1 MKHVSDRKPDLSVSI
16 AGIELANPV
25 LGASGTFGYGLEFT
39 ALIDLNRLGG
49 FCTKGLS
56 LEPMM
61 GAPTPRILETHGGM
75 LNAIGLQNIGV
86 CAFVTEKLPEL
97 RRFKTRVIANVFGSS
112 QEQYAEVVKI
122 LDEHEGIAAYELNIS
137 CPNVSKGGI
146 EIGSDPKAAAELTS
160 LIKSTTARPVIVKLS
175 PNVSDIREVAL
186 AVQDAGADA
195 VSLINTIVG
204 MSVDIY
210 RREPRIANIT
220 AGLSGPAIKPIA
232 LRMVYQVA
240 RVVRIPV
247 IGIGGIASVEDALE
261 FLIAGATAIQVGTA
275 NYYDPLITMK
285 IIDGLEEHCRKF
297 GFDSV
302 RNVIGSINV
311 KS

>member
-1 MKHVSDRKPDLSVSI
+1 MSDRQPDLSVTI

-25 LGASGTFGYGLEFT
+25 LGASGTFGYGLEF
-39 ALIDLNRLGG
+39 AELIDLNRIGG

-56 LEPMM
+56 IEPML
-61 GAPTPRILETHGGM
+61 GAPSPRILETHGGM

-86 CAFVTEKLPEL
+86 HEFIAEKLPKL
-97 RRFKTRVIANVFGSS
+97 RQYKTRVIANVFGYSP
-112 QEQYAEVVKI
+112 EQYAEVVRI
-122 LDEHEGIAAYELNIS
+122 LEPHDGIAGYELNIS

-146 EIGSDPKAAAELTS
+146 EIGSDPKASSELTK
-160 LIKSTTARPVIVKLS
+160 LIKATTKRPVIVKLS
-175 PNVSDIREVAL
+175 PNVTDVREVAL

-195 VSLINTIVG
+195 ISLINTIVG

-210 RREPRIANIT
+210 RREPRIANVT
-220 AGLSGPAIKPIA
+220 AGLSGPAIKPVA

-240 RVVRIPV
+240 CAVRIPV

-261 FLIAGATAIQVGTA
+261 FLIAGASAIQIGTA
-275 NYYDPLITMK
+275 NYYDPLVTMK
-285 IIDGLEEHCRKF
+285 VIDGLAEYCRKS
-297 GFDSV
+297 GFDSITE
-302 RNVIGSINV
+302 VIGSIKV